1 MDNARCQHRAVPTL
15 NPGAAASEI
24 PKPAQQSQFMSVRR
38 IPFTAGMITLL
49 TLIGLIT
56 GAMFTRVADLPW
68 GADVAYGLPAFT
80 DGRLWTLSTGAFFAV
95 TPLCYVAVL
104 GSFAVLAGFAEVR
117 LGTYRAVL
125 ACLYG
130 HLAGV
135 LGTALL
141 VALVPG
147 TPWAHAVDVGI
158 SAGAM
163 AAAAIATIT
172 LPRPWRLLS
181 RLALL
186 VYCVAALLLLGQ
198 LADVE
203 HLIAV
208 LAGLPLGR
216 TFLSGGRRR
225 DPRGGSA
232 PTPPFL
238 RLGAR
243 PEPAPGAA
251 VDRAHA
257 LLARHGGGTLSWMTT
272 WPGTRYLLAAD
283 GYLAYR
289 RHAGV
294 AITVGD
300 PVGSPAW
307 RARAMTEFAAF
318 CDRSGLI
325 PCGFSVGSSTVDSA
339 APLHWRHVQVAE
351 DTLLDLAG
359 LEFRGKPWQDVRTAR
374 NRAAK
379 EGIEFRLITLAD
391 APPAVIAQVRDIS
404 ATWLRCKRMPELH
417 FTLGGVDEA
426 MDPRVRVG
434 IAVDAAGTV
443 HGVTSWLPILDR
455 SGHPRGWT
463 LDLMR
468 RRPNGFRPVID
479 FLIAS
484 ACLVFQAEG
493 ATVVSLSGA
502 PLARS
507 AGTGR
512 VSPTQR
518 LLDLLGAALE
528 PCYNFR
534 SLHAYKA
541 KFHPRRETLH
551 LLYRRPADLP
561 RIGIALLRAYLTQDH
576 RAKTRGSEACGRH
589 ESRLLRVE
597 QVRSTDPVHIR
608 CNSQGPPASG
618 FTYLVDRSPALT
630 ESRPG
635 APARP

>member
-1 MDNARCQHRAVPTL
+1 
-15 NPGAAASEI
+15 
-24 PKPAQQSQFMSVRR
+24 
-38 IPFTAGMITLL
+38 
-49 TLIGLIT
+49 
-56 GAMFTRVADLPW
+56 
-68 GADVAYGLPAFT
+68 VAYGLPAFL
-80 DGRLWTLSTGAFFAV
+80 DGRVWTLVTGAFFAV

-104 GSFAVLAGFAEVR
+104 ASFAALAGFAEAR
-117 LGTYRAVL
+117 LGTYRTVL

-135 LGTALL
+135 LGAALL
-141 VALVPG
+141 VALVPA

-172 LPRPWRLLS
+172 LPRPWRLRS

-186 VYCVAALLLLGQ
+186 AYCLAALLLLGQ

-208 LAGLPLGR
+208 LAGLPVGR
-216 TFLSGGRRR
+216 M
-225 DPRGGSA
+225 
-232 PTPPFL
+232 FL

-243 PEPAPGAA
+243 PGPLPGAA
-251 VDRAHA
+251 ADRAHA

-307 RARAMTEFAAF
+307 RARAMTEFAAY
-318 CDRSGLI
+318 CDRSGLV

-339 APLHWRHVQVAE
+339 APLGWRHVQVAE
-351 DTLLDLAG
+351 DTLLDLAN

-379 EGIEFRLITLAD
+379 EGIEFRMITLAD
-391 APPAVIAQVRDIS
+391 APPAVIAQVRAIS

-426 MDPRVRVG
+426 MDPRVRVV

-455 SGHPRGWT
+455 AGHPRGWT

-468 RRPNGFRPVID
+468 RRPDGFRPVID

-484 ACLVFQAEG
+484 ACLAFQAEG
-493 ATVVSLSGA
+493 AAVVSLSGA

-507 AGTGR
+507 RGTGR
-512 VSPTQR
+512 VNPTQR

-541 KFHPRRETLH
+541 KFHPRREPLH

-576 RAKTRGSEACGRH
+576 RAMTYRTHIEHTSSPYNPHFQFTIGATRPHRATLAGVKNIRVSSSGSAH
-589 ESRLLRVE
+589 
-597 QVRSTDPVHIR
+597 
-608 CNSQGPPASG
+608 
-618 FTYLVDRSPALT
+618 
-630 ESRPG
+630 
-635 APARP
+635 